1 MSLWAPLADARA
13 TRGGAWVGSIQFA
26 WVADRRAV
34 SFRRCGDALGFR
46 LTRRV
51 S

>member
-13 TRGGAWVGSIQFA
+13 TRGGAWAGASPFA
-26 WVADRRAV
+26 WVANRRAV
-34 SFRRCGDALGFR
+34 SFGRCGDVLGFR
-46 LTRRV
+46 LTRRT